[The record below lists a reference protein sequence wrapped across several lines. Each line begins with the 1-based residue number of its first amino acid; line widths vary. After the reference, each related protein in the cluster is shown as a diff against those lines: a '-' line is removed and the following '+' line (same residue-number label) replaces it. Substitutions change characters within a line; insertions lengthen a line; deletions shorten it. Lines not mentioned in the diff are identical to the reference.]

1 MSELSINNDGKIEH
15 TIFKIYPDYHDLE
28 HDKKEEILSALIQWA
43 CMEIYKIKKND
54 DGIGD

>member
-1 MSELSINNDGKIEH
+1 LSINNDGKIEH
-15 TIFKIYPDYHDLE
+15 TIFKIYPDYHYLE

-43 CMEIYKIKKND
+43 CMEIYKIKNND